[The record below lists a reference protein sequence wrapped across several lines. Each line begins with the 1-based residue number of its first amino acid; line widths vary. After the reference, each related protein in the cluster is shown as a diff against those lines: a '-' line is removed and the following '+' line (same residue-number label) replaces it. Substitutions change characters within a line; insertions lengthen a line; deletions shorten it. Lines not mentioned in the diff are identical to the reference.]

1 MKNCENWSIFSED
14 MDKVRQL
21 TIYYFLGHPVQYNY
35 SYDLMQ
41 YYHDFTFHNETIM
54 TAVLVFICNL

>member
-1 MKNCENWSIFSED
+1 